1 MKIIDVENHFYDQC
15 VIDALKKRLDPPFY
29 DAEKDV
35 IRWTDDIEMPQE
47 IMLPLLLDAAGKRK
61 EILKK
66 NGITSAVLSCS
77 AGPEQLEVKES
88 IKVCKKT
95 NAALYEITRQFPG
108 FYLGSAILPVS
119 DVQAACEEMER
130 CVKEYHFVAWHTH
143 SNYGEH
149 KVYEEQYHLLFKK
162 ANELGIYIYLHPHV
176 PFTPELSEY
185 GFNFA
190 AGLGFTVDMLITT
203 VNLILSGIFDEYPGL
218 KMVLGHLGEA
228 FPFLLER
235 IDNRMFFFQNPRIKA
250 KHKLRYYFKNNIIV
264 STSGNMSKEAFEC
277 TRSVLGIKN
286 ICFSSDFPYESVDE
300 MMNFMNSL
308 ALTEEEKD
316 QIFYKTAVHK
326 LHISD

>member
-1 MKIIDVENHFYDQC
+1 
-15 VIDALKKRLDPPFY
+15 
-29 DAEKDV
+29 
-35 IRWTDDIEMPQE
+35 
-47 IMLPLLLDAAGKRK
+47 
-61 EILKK
+61 
-66 NGITSAVLSCS
+66 
-77 AGPEQLEVKES
+77 
-88 IKVCKKT
+88 
-95 NAALYEITRQFPG
+95 
-108 FYLGSAILPVS
+108 
-119 DVQAACEEMER
+119 
-130 CVKEYHFVAWHTH
+130 
-143 SNYGEH
+143 
-149 KVYEEQYHLLFKK
+149 
-162 ANELGIYIYLHPHV
+162 
-176 PFTPELSEY
+176 
-185 GFNFA
+185 
-190 AGLGFTVDMLITT
+190 
-203 VNLILSGIFDEYPGL
+203 
-218 KMVLGHLGEA
+218 MVLGHLGEA